1 MKVFF
6 HLLLFRQ
13 KQQNHVG
20 PRTRPNQAC
29 LKDFG
34 VSADIVPLLSAGRRW
49 RAIAS
54 GPVVFFRLYRFML
67 LSRIIHKSGFKV
79 FNFGQNCDFRF
90 DFKLG
95 FSAHETVLYLFL
107 HFQVFDTSGVLF
119 KA

>member
-1 MKVFF
+1 MKYLIKSPSIPLFQRGRFVHPQMSISGGFKILLNKGGHRGMCFF
-6 HLLLFRQ
+6 
-13 KQQNHVG
+13 K
-20 PRTRPNQAC
+20 
-29 LKDFG
+29 
-34 VSADIVPLLSAGRRW
+34 SPLT
-49 RAIAS
+49 
-54 GPVVFFRLYRFML
+54 
-67 LSRIIHKSGFKV
+67 RIIHKSGFKV